1 MQSKIVPL
9 DSNIHK
15 NTKIQVDK
23 FYSHVQQQNIIPILA
38 FEFLK
43 ASSDYPIFFIKQE
56 DTGRFKSV
64 VLMGLTENEN
74 LVFNKDKINADYIP
88 ANIQR
93 YPFAVGKDINREK
106 EMVLC
111 IDEKSPLLNQEHG
124 TILFNQDGSPSEII
138 ADLSNKLSDLVA
150 KEEST
155 DIFIDFLVEHEL
167 IQSLDLK
174 VNLGP
179 EGTKKVNG
187 LYKVDEDALHA
198 LDDETALTVY
208 KRKYFPAIYAHLA
221 SLSQVNRLLK
231 LKANFEG

>member
-15 NTKIQVDK
+15 NIKIQADK
-23 FYSHVQQQNIIPILA
+23 FYSHIQQQNIIPILA

-64 VLMGLTENEN
+64 ALMGLTENEN
-74 LVFNKDKINADYIP
+74 LVFTEGKVNADYIP

-93 YPFAVGKDINREK
+93 YPFAVGKDENK
-106 EMVLC
+106 EQEMMLC
-111 IDEKSPLLNQEHG
+111 IDEHSPLLSKEHG
-124 TILFNQDGSPSEII
+124 TILFNEDGSPSELTEKI
-138 ADLSNKLSDLVA
+138 STKLTDLVA
-150 KEEST
+150 KEEAT
-155 DIFIDFLVEHEL
+155 DIFIDFLVEHDL

-174 VNLGP
+174 LSLGAQ
-179 EGTKKVNG
+179 GTKKING
-187 LYKVDEDALHA
+187 LYKIDEEALHA
-198 LDDETALTVY
+198 LDDETALTVF
-208 KRKYFPAIYAHLA
+208 KRKYFPAIYAHLS

-231 LKANFEG
+231 LKANFES